1 MRTPIN
7 VTLTAAALCL
17 LSTPA
22 LAGPST
28 DIGVDIL
35 TPASELVYDASAIDI
50 LVENT
55 SNRRANDVVL
65 SVSLPETNTSPTVHV
80 MGSLSAVDPAC
91 VQTGTQLS
99 CALGRLDAG
108 DSVVVSF
115 DIALPQ
121 ADQVLEIAASVSTS
135 STDNNAANDSD
146 TEVPALDN
154 YAVSVSPGDVATN
167 RHCTGQGLT
176 S

>member
-28 DIGVDIL
+28 DVGVDIL

-99 CALGRLDAG
+99 CALGRLDAI
-108 DSVVVSF
+108 SVE
-115 DIALPQ
+115 
-121 ADQVLEIAASVSTS
+121 ADLGPAAIRHRLAGLHRGRG
-135 STDNNAANDSD
+135 AA
-146 TEVPALDN
+146 
-154 YAVSVSPGDVATN
+154 AVAG
-167 RHCTGQGLT
+167 
-176 S
+176 